1 MTKKNNEEQTKEKT
15 AQEEEVI
22 SIPLDNIED
31 DTSALAQRKADEY
44 KDHLQRLQAEFDNY
58 RKRTA
63 ENSRQSRSD
72 GICDVIAELLPAIDN
87 LERGIGAVADTS
99 AKSGMELILKQ
110 LSEILT
116 KFDVCEIKALGEQ
129 FNPDYHHAIAR
140 DGEGGDEHTVTE
152 VYVKG
157 YQRKAKVLRPS
168 MVKVS
173 NK

>member
-99 AKSGMELILKQ
+99 AKSG
-110 LSEILT
+110 
-116 KFDVCEIKALGEQ
+116 
-129 FNPDYHHAIAR
+129 
-140 DGEGGDEHTVTE
+140 
-152 VYVKG
+152 
-157 YQRKAKVLRPS
+157 
-168 MVKVS
+168 
-173 NK
+173 